1 MAEANVTQT
10 QSQDQ
15 GRAFDLNTLLYFL
28 SGAGRGFGGQGGVG
42 DIIGG
47 MTQQHIRARS
57 QMDFIKQLLSGG
69 GKVNL
74 DRDNVSIKAPV
85 SAFGGEGLGFDQK
98 TVDAEGAMTMAPTPA
113 PTPTPQPASFL
124 NPSQTLPGIDDVSL
138 AGLTSEDIS
147 QAFQLKLGAEEIER
161 KKLSD
166 LMTFAG
172 AAPRDTRTAL
182 QKNYEFA
189 KTQGFVGGLVEFQN
203 ASETAHK
210 KNYDEA
216 VKGGYTGTFHEYVSE
231 ITRLSGISIGEFKE
245 RKKITE
251 EVKRA
256 SYYMSAKF
264 RADGTKDIWNTKR
277 VAIENV
283 ELDEQDDLREGFEFD
298 EMERRVLARY
308 PDAKTFR
315 DPKTDI
321 VGWSIDGVNFIAVF
335 GRMK

>member
-15 GRAFDLNTLLYFL
+15 GGAFDLNTLLYFL
-28 SGAGRGFGGQGGVG
+28 SGTGRGFGGQGGVG

-47 MTQQHIRARS
+47 MTQQHIRAKS
-57 QMDFIKQLLSGG
+57 QMEFIKQLLSGG

-85 SAFGGEGLGFDQK
+85 SAFGGKGMEDFDPRGVDVMSGGTGL
-98 TVDAEGAMTMAPTPA
+98 TPSPVATPA
-113 PTPTPQPASFL
+113 VPGAL
-124 NPSQTLPGIDDVSL
+124 NPSGALSTGDVSL

-161 KKLSD
+161 KKFSD

-172 AAPRDTRTAL
+172 MAPKDTRTAL

-189 KTQGFVGGLVEFQN
+189 KTQGFKGGLVEFQN

-216 VKGGYTGTFHEYVSE
+216 VRGGYAGTFHEYVSE
-231 ITRLSGISIGEFKE
+231 ITRLGGISIGEFKE
-245 RKKITE
+245 RKEITE

-264 RADGTKDIWNTKR
+264 RSDVTKDIWKTKR
-277 VAIENV
+277 SAIENV
-283 ELDEQDDLREGFEFD
+283 ELDEQDDVREGFEFD